1 MEKMTGSSGRKGGET
16 AVVLIGHGSPMEEG
30 NRHFRE
36 TVRKLLPRLPPEW
49 TVREAFLEHAE
60 PDVRS
65 VLRELA
71 EKKAT
76 IHLFP
81 FLLFD
86 AGHSKG
92 DVWGFMGELAREF
105 PDVTVVR
112 EWAIGIDQAP
122 VSVLLELLPPAD
134 PAIRDQVVIVGRGSL
149 DPGANASLYY
159 QGRRLWER
167 RRGREFLYSFIGVTE
182 PRYRGLMESLD
193 PAGIDRLLV
202 VPYFLF
208 EGVLMERI
216 RGGVKDFLGRHP
228 LPHGGVVTPPF
239 GDHPHL
245 LDAIAGRLVRLA
257 KNRQTVM
264 PRWLALDPSPS
275 PTL

>member
-1 MEKMTGSSGRKGGET
+1 MNMTGQEGRT
-16 AVVLIGHGSPMEEG
+16 PAAVVLIGHGSPKEEG

-36 TVRKLLPRLPPEW
+36 TVRQLVPRLPPDW
-49 TVREAFLEHAE
+49 IVKEAFLEHAE
-60 PDVRS
+60 PEVRH
-65 VLRELA
+65 VLHELA
-71 EKKAT
+71 EQGAS

-105 PDVTVVR
+105 PHVSVVR
-112 EWAIGIDQAP
+112 EWAIGTDQAP
-122 VSVLLELLPPAD
+122 VTAILDLLPSPD
-134 PAIRDQVVIVGRGSL
+134 PSIRDQVIVVGRGSL

-167 RRGREFLYSFIGVTE
+167 RRGPEFLYSFIGVTD
-182 PRYRGLMESLD
+182 PRYRTLLDGLD

-208 EGVLMERI
+208 EGVLMDRI
-216 RGGVKDFLGRHP
+216 RSGMEEYLLRHP
-228 LPHGGVVTPPF
+228 LPHGGVVTAPF
-239 GDHPHL
+239 GDHPVL
-245 LDAIAGRLVRLA
+245 IDTMTRRLERLVR
-257 KNRQTVM
+257 NRHTVM
-264 PRWLALDPSPS
+264 PRWLSLDPPS
-275 PTL
+275 SATL

>member
-1 MEKMTGSSGRKGGET
+1 MTGPSGEKDAGT

-36 TVRKLLPRLPPEW
+36 TVEKLLPKLPREW
-49 TVREAFLEHAE
+49 TVRAAFLEHAE
-60 PDVRS
+60 PDVRT
-65 VLRELA
+65 VLQELA
-71 EKKAT
+71 KENAD

-92 DVWGFMGELAREF
+92 DVWGFMGDLAREF
-105 PDVTVVR
+105 PKVSVVR
-112 EWAIGIDQAP
+112 EWAIGIDQSP
-122 VSVLLELLPPAD
+122 VSVILELLPPPD
-134 PAIRDQVVIVGRGSL
+134 PDIRDQVVIVGRGSL

-167 RRGREFLYSFIGVTE
+167 RKGKEYLYSFIGVTE
-182 PRYRGLMESLD
+182 PRFRALMETLD
-193 PAGIDRLLV
+193 PSGIDRLLV

-216 RGGVKDFLGRHP
+216 RLGVKEFLGRHP
-228 LPHGGVVTPPF
+228 LVQGGVVTPPF
-239 GDHPHL
+239 GDHPIL
-245 LDAIAGRLVRLA
+245 LDAIAGRLVRLV
-257 KNRQTVM
+257 KNRHTVM
-264 PRWLALDPSPS
+264 PRWLALDPPFSA
-275 PTL
+275 TL